1 MTKFGIL
8 LKYSC
13 ACKVVTCLFHWGFV
27 NTMQVYS
34 YRLYYYFAYQRPQ
47 RNIKGLR
54 IWHCMLY
61 ETAFVSQVTW
71 TWSVKHLWSV
81 FLINLLRHDDKA
93 SMFTVT
99 DKNARKIQINKSRI
113 CQPQRAKKGN
123 VSAFSFKPVIYANIS
138 MRVISMWLMKCLC
151 ALSHGSTFSRVTEW
165 VRDTACRKAKA
176 DINNL
181 R

>member
-1 MTKFGIL
+1 MTL
-8 LKYSC
+8 HALWN
-13 ACKVVTCLFHWGFV
+13 CLCL
-27 NTMQVYS
+27 S
-34 YRLYYYFAYQRPQ
+34 SDLDL
-47 RNIKGLR
+47 I
-54 IWHCMLY
+54 C
-61 ETAFVSQVTW
+61 ETSM
-71 TWSVKHLWSV
+71 KPV

-93 SMFTVT
+93 TMFTVT

-113 CQPQRAKKGN
+113 CQPQQAKKGN
-123 VSAFSFKPVIYANIS
+123 VSVFSFKPVIYANIS

-151 ALSHGSTFSRVTEW
+151 ALSPGSTFSWVTER